1 LSKIAPRA
9 VLKLFFGTAV
19 PAANFVLL
27 PGAADDPTRGTMKK
41 VLVIL
46 AAVLVSSVV
55 LSACGSHKSCPA
67 YGKAV
72 HQQGAKPA

>member
-1 LSKIAPRA
+1 
-9 VLKLFFGTAV
+9 
-19 PAANFVLL
+19 
-27 PGAADDPTRGTMKK
+27 MKK